1 MPMPKFSE
9 YILHYFSFTK
19 KERRSAI
26 ALLVII
32 FVLAFL
38 PTLFPFLF
46 AQKKVR
52 DAQFEKD
59 ILALKEKQASDK
71 TDNWQDNGN
80 ESSAYYQSKNYGQ
93 SNDHYAFHGTMFSFD
108 PNTIDEAGWKK
119 LGLREKTI
127 ATILNFR
134 NKGGKFYK
142 AEDIGKIWGL
152 HQDEYE
158 RLLPYVEITSIEK
171 KQYPQ
176 YAKTEYEKKD
186 YGAKP
191 YTPKTVEIN
200 TTDTNAL
207 IALPFIG
214 SKLAYRITN
223 FRDKLGGFISVE
235 QIGETWGLQDS
246 VFQKIKTRFTC
257 DANLVKKLNINTD
270 DVNALKHP
278 YIKWNIA
285 NVIVQYH
292 KQHGDYKAIKD
303 LLLTGVVDE
312 TLLKKIEP
320 YLRMNN
326 E

>member
-1 MPMPKFSE
+1 MPKLSE
-9 YILHYFSFTK
+9 FILHYFSFTK

-26 ALLVII
+26 ALLTII
-32 FVLAFL
+32 ALLAFV
-38 PTLFPFLF
+38 PMLFPLVFV
-46 AQKKVR
+46 QKHVR
-52 DAQFEKD
+52 DEAFEKD
-59 ILALKEKQASDK
+59 ILALTEKQEKEETNS
-71 TDNWQDNGN
+71 WQDNGN
-80 ESSAYYQSKNYGQ
+80 ESSNFYQSKNYDK
-93 SNDHYAFHGTMFSFD
+93 SDRYVFRGTMFSFD
-108 PNTIDEAGWKK
+108 PNTIVEAGWKK
-119 LGLREKTI
+119 LGLRDKTI

-158 RLLPYVEITSIEK
+158 RLLPYVNITSIEK

-176 YAKTEYEKKD
+176 YAKTEYEKTS
-186 YGAKP
+186 YGSKP
-191 YTPKTVEIN
+191 YAPKTVEIN
-200 TTDTNAL
+200 SADTNAL

-214 SKLAYRITN
+214 SKLAFRITN
-223 FRDKLGGFISVE
+223 FRDKLGGFTSVE

-246 VFQKIKTRFTC
+246 VFQKIKARFTC
-257 DANLVKKLNINTD
+257 DVTKIKKLNINIE
-270 DVNALKHP
+270 DVALLRHP

-292 KQHGDYKAIKD
+292 KQHGNYKSVND
-303 LLLTGVVDE
+303 LLLTGAIDE

-320 YLRMNN
+320 YLTINN

>member
-1 MPMPKFSE
+1 MPKPSE
-9 YILHYFSFTK
+9 LILHYFSFTK

-26 ALLVII
+26 ALLII
-32 FVLAFL
+32 IALLAFAPL
-38 PTLFPFLF
+38 LFPLLF
-46 AQKKVR
+46 AQKHVQ
-52 DAQFEKD
+52 DEAFEKD
-59 ILALKEKQASDK
+59 VLALKEKQE
-71 TDNWQDNGN
+71 TNRWQDNGN
-80 ESSAYYQSKNYGQ
+80 ESSDFYQSKNY
-93 SNDHYAFHGTMFSFD
+93 NKPDRYAFHGTMFSFD

-119 LGLREKTI
+119 LGLRDKTI

-142 AEDIGKIWGL
+142 PEDIGKIWGL

-158 RLLPYVEITSIEK
+158 RLLPYVNITSIEK

-186 YGAKP
+186 FGSKSYAP
-191 YTPKTVEIN
+191 QTVEIN
-200 TTDTNAL
+200 SADTNAL

-223 FRDKLGGFISVE
+223 FRDKLGGFVSVE

-246 VFQKIKTRFTC
+246 VFQKVKTRLTC
-257 DANLVKKLNINTD
+257 DANNIKKLNINTD
-270 DVNALKHP
+270 DAASLKHP

-292 KQHGDYKAIKD
+292 KQHGNYKSVND
-303 LLLTGVVDE
+303 LLLTGAIDE
-312 TLLKKIEP
+312 TLLKKIRP
-320 YLRMNN
+320 YLTINN

>member
-1 MPMPKFSE
+1 MPKLPEF
-9 YILHYFSFTK
+9 ILHYFSFTK

-26 ALLVII
+26 ALLTII
-32 FVLAFL
+32 ALLAFAPL
-38 PTLFPFLF
+38 LFPLLF
-46 AQKKVR
+46 AQKHTQ
-52 DAQFEKD
+52 DEAFEKD
-59 ILALKEKQASDK
+59 ILALKEKQEK
-71 TDNWQDNGN
+71 EETNRWQDNGN
-80 ESSAYYQSKNYGQ
+80 GSSDFYQSKNY
-93 SNDHYAFHGTMFSFD
+93 NKPDRYTFHGTMFSFD

-119 LGLREKTI
+119 LGLRDKTV

-158 RLLPYVEITSIEK
+158 RLLPFVNITSIEK
-171 KQYPQ
+171 KQY
-176 YAKTEYEKKD
+176 AKTEYEKTP
-186 YGAKP
+186 YASKP
-191 YTPKTVEIN
+191 YVPKTVEIN
-200 TTDTNAL
+200 SADTNAL

-223 FRDKLGGFISVE
+223 FRDKLGGFTSVD

-246 VFQKIKTRFTC
+246 VFQKVKTRLTC
-257 DANLVKKLNINTD
+257 DANNIKKLNINTD
-270 DVNALKHP
+270 DAASLKHP

-292 KQHGDYKAIKD
+292 KQHGNYKSVDD
-303 LLLTGVVDE
+303 LLLTGAIDE
-312 TLLKKIEP
+312 TLLKKIRP
-320 YLRMNN
+320 YLTINN